1 MNRNVKFIAAG
12 IVVLSALFFISCS
25 TQYAA
30 YSKEI
35 YTGKRLLEEKEYG
48 KAKEYFT
55 QASQDQRDSA
65 SLALLGTAYYK
76 TGDIANSESAF
87 REAERIDKDSE
98 YLLRI
103 LGYKSLILLKQDKPE
118 GFKALRE
125 FKAYVKNINIP
136 FEMHDVDMMIAKN
149 TADIKALEAKIDE
162 LAIWYENEVD
172 KFNRGESSYFSDK
185 FGRPM

>member
-12 IVVLSALFFISCS
+12 IALLSALFFISCS

-35 YTGKRLLEEKEYG
+35 YTGKKLLEEKEYG

-65 SLALLGTAYYK
+65 SLSLLGTAYYK
-76 TGDIANSESAF
+76 TGDIADAENAF
-87 REAERIDKDSE
+87 REAERIDKNSE

-103 LGYKSLILLKQDKPE
+103 LGYKSLVLLKQDKTE

-125 FKAYVKNINIP
+125 YAAYVKNLNIP
-136 FEMHDVDMMIAKN
+136 FEMYDVGVMITKN
-149 TADIKALEAKIDE
+149 TADFNVLDAKIE
-162 LAIWYENEVD
+162 EQALWYENEID
-172 KFNRGESSYFSDK
+172 MWNRGESNYFSDK
-185 FGRPM
+185 YGRHM